1 MIAKCAFFKSLSPFS
16 LGNLYGSWFSQLQ
29 EGKGKQRHQKAKSAR
44 ALWKLLRRCLSFKKK
59 KRAHLVPPFLYPFG
73 FFPKMKKLQQTFLE
87 ILLMQENLGYKP
99 LKSLSHDQVFN
110 AIVLKSLVIHKQA
123 IRFSPTS
130 FFSSTHSPH
139 PQSSRTLR
147 VSPL

>member
-1 MIAKCAFFKSLSPFS
+1 MHFLNHCLRFHWVTFMEVGFHSYK
-16 LGNLYGSWFSQLQ
+16 
-29 EGKGKQRHQKAKSAR
+29 KAKGSR
-44 ALWKLLRRCLSFKKK
+44 DIRKLNLPVPSGNYSEGVCHSKKKKK
-59 KRAHLVPPFLYPFG
+59 KRAHLVPLFLYPVG
-73 FFPKMKKLQQTFLE
+73 FLPKMKKLQQTFLE